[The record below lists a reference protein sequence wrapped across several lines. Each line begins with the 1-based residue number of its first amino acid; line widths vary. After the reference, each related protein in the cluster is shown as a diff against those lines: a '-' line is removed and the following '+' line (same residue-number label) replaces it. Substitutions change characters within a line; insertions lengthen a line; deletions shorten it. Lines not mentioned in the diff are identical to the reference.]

1 MTQRAVYTRDRIIQA
16 ALALTRQSGWAA
28 VTARSIA
35 KQLSCSTMPIYSN
48 LESMDEIERE
58 VRRGAEELML
68 HYQRRIYT
76 DDAALNA
83 AMGYVSFAKEEPN
96 LFRFLFVDRPLRMRR
111 ADVKRSEALSSKD
124 VFSGARI
131 PHLADQVPTAMRD
144 PRILK
149 CWIFIHG
156 LASMIGTG
164 VLDLPERRIKSLLIE
179 AGGALFG
186 PRGGISE

>member
-1 MTQRAVYTRDRIIQA
+1 
-16 ALALTRQSGWAA
+16 
-28 VTARSIA
+28 
-35 KQLSCSTMPIYSN
+35 
-48 LESMDEIERE
+48 
-58 VRRGAEELML
+58 ML
-68 HYQRRIYT
+68 HYQRKHYT

-83 AMGYVSFAKEEPN
+83 AVGYVSFAKEEPN
-96 LFRFLFVDRPLRMRR
+96 LFRFLFVDRPVRMRR
-111 ADVKRSEALSSKD
+111 ADIKRSSAISSKD
-124 VFSGARI
+124 VFSGTSI

-164 VLDLPERRIKSLLIE
+164 VLELTERRIKSLLIE

-186 PRGGISE
+186 PRGGSGE